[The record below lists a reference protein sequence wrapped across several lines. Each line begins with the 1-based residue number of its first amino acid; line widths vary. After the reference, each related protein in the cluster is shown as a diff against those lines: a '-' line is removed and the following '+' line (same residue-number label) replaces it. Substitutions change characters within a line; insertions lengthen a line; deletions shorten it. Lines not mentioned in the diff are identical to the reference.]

1 MINSATIRIKHV
13 PGKELYTADTLS
25 RAPIQSQNADSPD
38 MQEIAE
44 LCMMSIIK
52 HLPASNQRLEMYRKA
67 QSEDPICQQLVRYCQ
82 TAWPDMKDL
91 DPSVRV
97 YWQFRGEMTIKGG
110 LLLRGQRIVVPKSLQ
125 TETLTKLHD
134 GHQGNI

>member
-1 MINSATIRIKHV
+1 MKDLDRLPPRILTFCLHLDRFSYDIKHV

-38 MQEIAE
+38 MQEIPE

-91 DPSVRV
+91 DPSERV
-97 YWQFRGEMTIKGG
+97 YWQFQGEMIYRRWIT
-110 LLLRGQRIVVPKSLQ
+110 
-125 TETLTKLHD
+125 TAWTKE
-134 GHQGNI
+134 